1 MSGHNL
7 PSITFWLTPR
17 LCRELTKLHEQLFH
31 RGFSCSTPAKFE
43 IVAADLA
50 RTGEPLVASVWRRQ
64 TFSAAV
70 DSLDPEMSLSLF
82 REHMSHV
89 FSLINPSPTIAP
101 ELEAVLDASYVYS
114 RMLHKSY
121 SPGGALE
128 GSGFYRSFVCQVGSP
143 LDPTQL
149 GASFH
154 RTLVHRCLADLS
166 TSRRTDQEV
175 LSYRAR

>member
-1 MSGHNL
+1 ML
-7 PSITFWLTPR
+7 IQCFVL
-17 LCRELTKLHEQLFH
+17 
-31 RGFSCSTPAKFE
+31 
-43 IVAADLA
+43 V
-50 RTGEPLVASVWRRQ
+50 GEPLVASVWRRQ

-70 DSLDPEMSLSLF
+70 DSLNPAMSLSLF
-82 REHMSHV
+82 NEHMQNV
-89 FSLINPSPTIAP
+89 FSLINSGTTIRP

-149 GASFH
+149 GESLSRSKSCSFVSL
-154 RTLVHRCLADLS
+154 TFFEPIS
-166 TSRRTDQEV
+166 
-175 LSYRAR
+175 